1 MVQKDTGGNLVE
13 ILDRTVFVIR
23 ERLRIQAE
31 IRVETAQGRLTGW
44 ILTALPV
51 VMMVL
56 LNLVN
61 PGYSSI
67 LFHDPFGRK
76 LMYVSLGML
85 AVGGIVIRQIVN
97 GIEV

>member
-1 MVQKDTGGNLVE
+1 
-13 ILDRTVFVIR
+13 
-23 ERLRIQAE
+23 
-31 IRVETAQGRLTGW
+31 
-44 ILTALPV
+44 LTALPV

-67 LFHDPFGRK
+67 LFHDPLGQK
-76 LMYVSLGML
+76 LIYISLGML
-85 AVGGIVIRQIVN
+85 ALGGLVIRKIVN